1 IKQPQ
6 LGQRLELECR
16 TDKDDSGMFWVRLDR
31 GGTLHF
37 IVFISSLSRTIF
49 SEGIGTRFEAKRDGS
64 SYWLVAKNLTAQ
76 DEGKYFC
83 IMNSN
88 QMLYF
93 SPGYPVYFPAKTTV
107 PPTTAAPTTQN
118 GTKFLTS
125 NTPNPVTSKKEELNF
140 ICNHIIW
147 IPLAGSCILLLLALI
162 VTIILCQKTRRRRCR
177 CKR

>member
-1 IKQPQ
+1 MARAPALLLPLFLAFCCPGIQGHKYRMTVRLRDGSIKQPQ

-37 IVFISSLSRTIF
+37 IVFISYLSRATF
-49 SEGIGTRFEAKRDGS
+49 SAGMDTRFEARRDGS
-64 SYWLVAKNLTAQ
+64 SYRLVVKNLTSQ

-93 SPGYPVYFPAKTTV
+93 SPGYPVYFP
-107 PPTTAAPTTQN
+107 
-118 GTKFLTS
+118 
-125 NTPNPVTSKKEELNF
+125 
-140 ICNHIIW
+140 
-147 IPLAGSCILLLLALI
+147 
-162 VTIILCQKTRRRRCR
+162 
-177 CKR
+177 